1 MRSNRCCGSASA
13 AELKPRSALI
23 LLAAAAALAMPLA
36 FVPGPASAQAQR
48 DWSRTIVATPEGGFR
63 MGNPA
68 AAVKLV
74 EFVSLTCPHCR
85 EFAAS
90 GARQLVQNYVRSG
103 RLSFEIRPF
112 PLDAVASMAAQ
123 LNRCAPAASAF
134 ALNDAI
140 LAGQQTWFGRL
151 TALSDQQIGE
161 IERLPEAELRVR
173 VAAIT
178 GLDAIAVRHGIPAAR
193 VRSCLADEAGAS
205 RIAAIKAAGERL
217 GINGTPSFMIN
228 ERVAQH
234 VHDWAA
240 LEPLLRGR

>member
-1 MRSNRCCGSASA
+1 MKSGGA
-13 AELKPRSALI
+13 LALI
-23 LLAAAAALAMPLA
+23 AAVAAALAVPLA
-36 FVPGPASAQAQR
+36 IVPGAAAAQAQR

-85 EFAAS
+85 DFAIS
-90 GARQLVQNYVRSG
+90 GAPQLVARYVRGG
-103 RLSFEIRPF
+103 RVSFEIRPF

-123 LNRCAPAASAF
+123 LNRCAPPARAF

-140 LAGQQTWFGRL
+140 LAGQQSWFGRL
-151 TALSDQQIGE
+151 ETLTDQQIAE
-161 IERLPEAELRVR
+161 IERLPEAQLRVR
-173 VAAIT
+173 VASIT
-178 GLDAIAVRHGIPAAR
+178 GLDAMAVAHGIPAAR
-193 VRSCLADEAGAS
+193 VRTCLADEAGA
-205 RIAAIKAAGERL
+205 RRLTAIKTAGERL

-228 ERVAQH
+228 GRVAQH

>member
-1 MRSNRCCGSASA
+1 MKNRV
-13 AELKPRSALI
+13 ALS

-36 FVPGPASAQAQR
+36 PGPATAQAQR

-68 AAVKLV
+68 APVKLV

-90 GARQLVQNYVRSG
+90 GAPQLVQTYVRSG

-123 LNRCAPAASAF
+123 LNRCAAPAQAF

-140 LAGQQTWFGRL
+140 LAGQEAWFGRL
-151 TALSDQQIGE
+151 TALTDQQIAE
-161 IERLPEAELRVR
+161 IEGLPEAQLRVR
-173 VAAIT
+173 IAAIT
-178 GLDAIAVRHGIPAAR
+178 GLDVIAARHGIPTAR
-193 VRSCLADEAGAS
+193 VRSCLADEAGAT
-205 RIAAIKAAGERL
+205 RVAAIKAAGERL
-217 GINGTPSFMIN
+217 GINGTPSFIIN
-228 ERVAQH
+228 GRVAQH

-240 LEPLLRGR
+240 LEPLLRAR